1 MTQTSSQSVSI
12 FNAVSHTAS
21 HQQTQAGGEGVRRA
35 ERAFGGRGGRSAG
48 GEGARRAG
56 RALGGGGGGAQRAAR
71 MPPPPSSHTQVLLA
85 LPLLGAIVEYVLQAS
100 LADAVRAGQHE
111 RVGVELQTHRAR
123 QLLLHTLQTE
133 VDTCSNNNNNNNNN
147 ILTSS
152 KHIPV
157 NNKTIM

>member
-1 MTQTSSQSVSI
+1 MRYLTPPAISKPTR
-12 FNAVSHTAS
+12 
-21 HQQTQAGGEGVRRA
+21 AGRA
-35 ERAFGGRGGRSAG
+35 LGGRGWRSAG

-56 RALGGGGGGAQRAAR
+56 RALGRRGGRSGGGEGARRRAAR
-71 MPPPPSSHTQVLLA
+71 MPPPRSSHTQVLLA
-85 LPLLGAIVEYVLQAS
+85 LLLLGAIVEYVLQAS

-147 ILTSS
+147 NILTSS
-152 KHIPV
+152 KHTPE